1 MDAGTRDQGSGAR
14 GAVPGGRRLA
24 WQLLRLGHASHKGAE
39 AGRTRFGALLLA
51 SAVLA
56 LTFCSFVLA
65 SAAWDGREAR
75 GAARTPALAE
85 RGEQAK
91 ALWSRYWDSY
101 GGRQFTV
108 VVIAPLTDDAP
119 LPPGVGH
126 WPAPGEVLLSPAL
139 AEAPRAEDL
148 AHRYGKVAGRID
160 GAGLASPG
168 ERLAYVRPT
177 ADLLRTADLER
188 ITGYGGHW
196 IPFGDLRVV
205 GERTAMWALLAV
217 LLGLPALALVV
228 AAARTGAAGRDRR
241 DALLDALGAGRGARL
256 CVDLGGAALPVA
268 LGTLLAGA
276 ALVPALLYDVRL
288 PWIGYTLAAA
298 DARAGTAALSA
309 AMGLAALTA
318 LGLVLLLRPA
328 PTRRSGARSNRPT
341 SAQAGPL
348 RLLALG
354 AFPVFVLLAM
364 FSGPLLGGAQRSA
377 VAYLFAVAGVWAT
390 LPWVLGWGAG
400 RWSRKAAGS
409 ARHQG
414 NPALLIAVRTMAAR
428 PAAVV
433 RLVAVLV
440 VAVGVLGQAQI
451 LSSLLSVMP
460 GHERTPGTA
469 AESAALVQSTHA
481 GELPPAFRSS
491 LPRTARVVALGQEGE
506 GPETVRVMQAPCR
519 DLALL
524 DLPCPPRGKQ
534 RQVALGDLERRVRG
548 AGPGPAG
555 EPVLVRSGP
564 VQPLTRGEGLRAL
577 VFAPGGSRLDLPAV
591 KRAAHL
597 HLSAKAAV
605 QGLRESTEQP
615 SELSHQSRWIPFLGA
630 LGAAVLLLAMA
641 VAATAQFLRLA
652 RTLAPLNVLTGDR
665 RVFHRTAVWAVG
677 APLCAAGTVG
687 VGVHLVLVQPVTG
700 GAYGGEV
707 SWPLLA
713 AMSAGTV
720 LTALIA
726 TLVGGAVAAGRAAS
740 WVPRP
745 D

>member
-1 MDAGTRDQGSGAR
+1 MTG
-14 GAVPGGRRLA
+14 GGRRLT
-24 WQLLRLGHASHKGAE
+24 WQLLRLGHAAHHGAE
-39 AGRTRFGALLLA
+39 AGRTRFAALLLA

-65 SAAWDGREAR
+65 SATWDGRAER

-85 RGEQAK
+85 SGEQAK

-101 GGRQFTV
+101 EGRQFTV
-108 VVIAPLTDDAP
+108 VVIAPLEDDAP

-139 AEAPRAEDL
+139 AEAPRAEGF
-148 AHRYGKVAGRID
+148 AQRYGKAAGRV
-160 GAGLASPG
+160 GGEGLASPG

-177 ADLLRTADLER
+177 ADMLRTADLEK

-205 GERTAMWALLAV
+205 GEETAMWALLAV

-256 CVDLGGAALPVA
+256 CVDLGGAVLPVT

-276 ALVPALLYDVRL
+276 VLAPALLSDVRL

-298 DARAGTAALSA
+298 DVRAAIVPVTAA
-309 AMGLAALTA
+309 MVLAALTT

-328 PTRRSGARSNRPT
+328 PARRPGTRSNRPT

-348 RLLALG
+348 KLLALG
-354 AFPVFVLLAM
+354 AFPIFVIMAV

-377 VAYLFAVAGVWAT
+377 IAYLFAVAGVWAT

-400 RWSRKAAGS
+400 RWSAKAAGP
-409 ARHQG
+409 ARRRG
-414 NPALLIAVRTMAAR
+414 DPALLIAVRTTAAR

-440 VAVGVLGQAQI
+440 VAIGVLGQAQI

-460 GHERTPGTA
+460 GHERTPGPA
-469 AESAALVQSTHA
+469 AESAALVRSAHQ
-481 GELPPAFRSS
+481 GELPRAFRSS
-491 LPRTARVVALGQEGE
+491 LPRTARVVALGRLGE
-506 GPETVRVMQAPCR
+506 GPEAVRVMQAPCS
-519 DLALL
+519 DLSLL

-534 RQVALGDLERRVRG
+534 RQVTLGDLERRIQG

-555 EPVLVRSGP
+555 EPVLVRPGP
-564 VQPLTRGEGLRAL
+564 VEPLTEGEGLQAL
-577 VFAPGGSRLDLPAV
+577 VFEPGGSRLDLPAV

-597 HLSAKAAV
+597 HLSAKAGV
-605 QGLRESTEQP
+605 QGLRESAEQP
-615 SELSHQSRWIPFLGA
+615 SELSHQSRWIPFLAA
-630 LGAAVLLLAMA
+630 LGAVILLLAMA
-641 VAATAQFLRLA
+641 IAATAQFLRLA
-652 RTLAPLNVLTGDR
+652 RALAPLNVLTGDR
-665 RVFHRTAVWAVG
+665 RVFHRTAAWSLG
-677 APLCAAGTVG
+677 APLCAAGVVG

-713 AMSAGTV
+713 AMLAGTA
-720 LTALIA
+720 LTALVA
-726 TLVGGAVAAGRAAS
+726 ALVGGSVAARRAAS